1 MRLIDKWV
9 RYMLFFMMTIILFLL
24 LTSGLDYLGKN
35 EYLQPNIVLL
45 VCDIIVFLVILGGG
59 IALRKFKYCFEC
71 YCDILV
77 IIMTILLFCI
87 EMYIAYNIH
96 FITGWDAN
104 AVWHNA
110 WNIAFLNGVDLNNYY
125 YSQNPNNLLITSI
138 AALILKV
145 NSAIGVFRGEDEY
158 LSLVFVN
165 CVFISMACFLVYKIL
180 KYFVSK
186 IFAFAGFILSVLL
199 IGLSPWM
206 IIYYSDT
213 LGILFPVLMIY
224 IFIRPAEG
232 KWKNAI
238 KYFAIFLLASFGY
251 YIKPQVLI
259 TIIAIFIIQMCY
271 GILKGKKEI
280 FVNLLLILGMV
291 LCFIVVGRYLDAVHE
306 KEGFVLDDGARF
318 GMTHYFMMGLNEE
331 RNGVWAE
338 EDVFTSSSCQ
348 SVEERRNV
356 NIEISLQRLKDLGIF
371 GYAKHLSKKIL
382 CTFNDGT
389 FAWMQEG
396 GFFNTIFN
404 EPNTQASS
412 FLRSFYYNDGQNLQK
427 FMTFEQQVWIFVLF
441 MVLLAALW
449 HRDVVNARNSSIIM
463 LCIIGITIFELLFE
477 VRARYLLVFSPV
489 FCIVAIIGV
498 QEIWQK
504 VNTFFKY
511 RECSR

>member
-1 MRLIDKWV
+1 
-9 RYMLFFMMTIILFLL
+9 
-24 LTSGLDYLGKN
+24 
-35 EYLQPNIVLL
+35 
-45 VCDIIVFLVILGGG
+45 
-59 IALRKFKYCFEC
+59 
-71 YCDILV
+71 
-77 IIMTILLFCI
+77 MTILLFCI

-348 SVEERRNV
+348 SVGE
-356 NIEISLQRLKDLGIF
+356 
-371 GYAKHLSKKIL
+371 
-382 CTFNDGT
+382 
-389 FAWMQEG
+389 M
-396 GFFNTIFN
+396 
-404 EPNTQASS
+404 
-412 FLRSFYYNDGQNLQK
+412 
-427 FMTFEQQVWIFVLF
+427 
-441 MVLLAALW
+441 
-449 HRDVVNARNSSIIM
+449 
-463 LCIIGITIFELLFE
+463 
-477 VRARYLLVFSPV
+477 
-489 FCIVAIIGV
+489 
-498 QEIWQK
+498 
-504 VNTFFKY
+504 
-511 RECSR
+511 

>member
-1 MRLIDKWV
+1 
-9 RYMLFFMMTIILFLL
+9 
-24 LTSGLDYLGKN
+24 
-35 EYLQPNIVLL
+35 
-45 VCDIIVFLVILGGG
+45 
-59 IALRKFKYCFEC
+59 
-71 YCDILV
+71 
-77 IIMTILLFCI
+77 
-87 EMYIAYNIH
+87 
-96 FITGWDAN
+96 
-104 AVWHNA
+104 
-110 WNIAFLNGVDLNNYY
+110 
-125 YSQNPNNLLITSI
+125 
-138 AALILKV
+138 
-145 NSAIGVFRGEDEY
+145 
-158 LSLVFVN
+158 
-165 CVFISMACFLVYKIL
+165 
-180 KYFVSK
+180 
-186 IFAFAGFILSVLL
+186 
-199 IGLSPWM
+199 M